1 MNENEARDSL
11 WISLLLIVIVGMV
24 IGVLGGIAANCFVI
38 GAKFFFGLIPASR
51 EAGDPL
57 SFGIHWAVLAGAALL
72 IVGLKRW
79 SKIPR
84 WHGPADTILSAQ
96 LSTEPFQTKVGFLST
111 TAAFISASA
120 GASVGQYGPVLHFG
134 ASVASGVRKLIP
146 TRINSEVYL
155 AAGVAAAISA
165 GFNAPIAGVIFASEA
180 VLRHFSVRALA
191 PLAVAS
197 ITAAAVTNL
206 LFNRGSPYE
215 IMPVNFVMHE
225 TIPLLLVVA
234 LASAGAAIVFMSSLL
249 KVVAW
254 SGRQGNE
261 FTIILLSATLMAVIG
276 TLVPEVFGLG
286 SDTINLFFANAF
298 LLDYLIIILIA
309 KLCASVLCLGMGLF
323 GGVFSPALFLGA
335 CLGSIV
341 GVVATY
347 LGYDPSVVPLM
358 TVVGMACV
366 ASSVV
371 GAPIAIV
378 LIVFEL
384 TQSYQYA
391 VAAIFSVAICSL
403 ISTRLYGYSYFD
415 RQLLLR
421 GFNLKLG
428 REYLILDQL
437 KVDGL
442 DIRPVESFSADMMCS
457 EIVKSL
463 RDLGN
468 TEAYV
473 TDHEQKLLGVVSLTN
488 ALRYPNEQAAAA
500 FIEAPS
506 ILELKFSLRDAMEV
520 AQGFLGEA
528 IPVLDERGVLCGC
541 LSEGDILG
549 GVLSVQEEVKSYE
562 RN

>member
-1 MNENEARDSL
+1 MNENEVRDSL

-24 IGVLGGIAANCFVI
+24 IGVLGGIAANGFVI
-38 GAKFFFGLIPASR
+38 GAKFFFELIPTSGEPR
-51 EAGDPL
+51 DPL

-72 IVGLKRW
+72 IVGLKRGF
-79 SKIPR
+79 KIPR

-96 LSTEPFQTKVGFLST
+96 LSTEPFQTRVGLLST
-111 TAAFISASA
+111 TAAFFAASA

-134 ASVASGVRKLIP
+134 ASIASGVRQLIP
-146 TRINSEVYL
+146 TRINGEVYL

-215 IMPVNFVMHE
+215 ITPVDFLIHE

-234 LASAGAAIVFMSSLL
+234 LASAAAAIIFMYSLL

-261 FTIILLSATLMAVIG
+261 LIMILLSATLMATIG

-286 SDTINLFFANAF
+286 SGTINSFFDNAF
-298 LLDYLIIILIA
+298 VLDYLIIILIA
-309 KLCASVLCLGMGLF
+309 KFCASVLCLGMGFF
-323 GGVFSPALFLGA
+323 GGVFSPAIFLGA
-335 CLGSIV
+335 CLGAIV
-341 GVVATY
+341 GVLATY
-347 LGYDPSVVPLM
+347 LGYDASIVPLM
-358 TVVGMACV
+358 TTVGMACV

-415 RQLLLR
+415 RQLSSR

-428 REYLILDQL
+428 REYLILDKL
-437 KVDGL
+437 TVESL
-442 DIRPVESFSADMMCS
+442 SIRPVETFSAGALCS
-457 EIVKSL
+457 DIVRTL
-463 RDLGN
+463 TELGK

-473 TDHEQKLLGVVSLTN
+473 TDHDDKFLGVVSLVS
-488 ALRYPNEQAAAA
+488 ALRHPNERAPAA
-500 FIEAPS
+500 FIKAPS
-506 ILELKFSLRDAMEV
+506 TLELNFSLRDSMEV
-520 AQGFLGEA
+520 ARSFIGEA
-528 IPVLDERGVLCGC
+528 IPVLDEQGVLRGC